1 MNKPHSSRII
11 VAGCAQ
17 MAYVAGALEHTL
29 PNYDCALMYGA
40 DALRLINE
48 PANDIVLVVTE
59 AYHQVN
65 SGIPHE
71 LTEDGRIA
79 GALLLKKMRERRPQL
94 PLILINPREQKVLKP
109 DVLLKF
115 IDVTVLSRPDAVVAL
130 ARELLSQFQ
139 LAAA

>member
-17 MAYVAGALEHTL
+17 MAYVSGALGHML
-29 PNYDCALMYGA
+29 PHVDSALMYGA

-79 GALLLKKMRERRPQL
+79 GALLLKKIRERRPRL
-94 PLILINPREQKVLKP
+94 PLILINPMRQTVIAP
-109 DVLLKF
+109 DEFLRF
-115 IDVTVLSRPDAVVAL
+115 IDVTVLSRPDAVVGL

>member
-17 MAYVAGALEHTL
+17 MAYVSGALERTL
-29 PNYDCALMYGA
+29 PDYDCALMYGT
-40 DALRLINE
+40 DAFRLINE
-48 PANDIVLVVTE
+48 PANGIALVVTE

-65 SGIPHE
+65 SGIAHE

-79 GALLLKKMRERRPQL
+79 GVLLMKRVHEMRPRL
-94 PLILINPREQKVLKP
+94 PLILINPPKQAILAP
-109 DVLLKF
+109 DEFLKF
-115 IDVTVLSRPDAVVAL
+115 INVTVLSRPDSVVAL